1 MTDQRKMEIVKALAY
16 GETPEQA
23 AAAEGVGAKEAR
35 EIARSCA
42 AEVAAER
49 ETLRKAGYLNG

>member
-1 MTDQRKMEIVKALAY
+1 MEIVKALAY

-23 AAAEGVGAKEAR
+23 AAAEGVGAEEAR

-49 ETLRKAGYLNG
+49 ETLRKAGYIDG